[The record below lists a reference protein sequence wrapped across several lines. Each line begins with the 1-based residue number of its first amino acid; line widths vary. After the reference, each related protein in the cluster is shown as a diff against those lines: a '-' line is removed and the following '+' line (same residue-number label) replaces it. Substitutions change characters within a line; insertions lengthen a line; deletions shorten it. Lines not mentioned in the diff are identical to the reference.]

1 MNSKLHPDDIQ
12 LMLKEGSPSFKILS
26 GKSIFITGGTGFF
39 GKWLLEGFQAANR
52 LQNLNIS
59 ISVLS
64 RDPSNFIKMHP
75 YLSEGIEFI
84 KGDIKSFQFPK
95 RKFDYIIHAATEASA
110 TLNANEPDKML
121 DDIIEGGKR
130 ILEFAR
136 TNGVKNILH
145 TSSGA
150 VYGTQ
155 PTDIDLM
162 PENSLLAPATTQT
175 TSAYGEGKRVVELL
189 GRIYNQKYGINFLNA
204 RCYAF
209 AGPYLPLDGTY
220 AIGNFVADVLANR
233 PIHMTGDGTPRRSY
247 LYGAD
252 LVVWLLKILTHGK
265 TNINFHIGSEHWYS
279 IRDIANLVLKTA
291 KKPALESNLNSTPS
305 NLSARYVPSTK
316 KTREELQLKEFTSLD
331 VAIKRMLEYQR

>member
-12 LMLKEGSPSFKILS
+12 LMLTEGLPSFKILA
-26 GKSIFITGGTGFF
+26 GTSIFITGGTGFF

-52 LQNLNIS
+52 IHKLKIS

-64 RDPSNFIKMHP
+64 RNPSNFQSTHP
-75 YLSEGIEFI
+75 YLSDGVDFI
-84 KGDIKSFQFPK
+84 KGDIKSFQFPE

-110 TLNANEPDKML
+110 TLNNNEPDRML
-121 DDIIEGGKR
+121 EDIIEGGKR

-136 TNGVKNILH
+136 TNGVKTILH

-162 PENSLLAPATTQT
+162 PESSLLAPATTQIA
-175 TSAYGEGKRVVELL
+175 SAYGEGKRVVELM

-220 AIGNFVADVLANR
+220 ALGNFVADVLANR

-252 LVVWLLKILTHGK
+252 LVVWLLTILTQGK
-265 TNINFHIGSEHWYS
+265 ANNNYHVGSEKSYS
-279 IRDIANLVLKTA
+279 IRDIANLVLITA
-291 KKPALESNLNSTPS
+291 KRPLLESNLSKTSHGHP
-305 NLSARYVPSTK
+305 ARYVPSTK
-316 KTREELQLKEFTSLD
+316 NTREELHLKEFTTLE
-331 VAIKRMLEYQR
+331 VAIKRMLEYPR